1 MVEMMKLP
9 RKQTFSE
16 ELFNAI
22 SHGVGAMSAIAAMVL
37 MLVRAQ
43 DPWQTVSACIYG
55 GSMFFLYMA
64 STLYHSMFHEGAKR
78 VLRVFDHCSIYV
90 LIAGTYTPYTLVAL
104 RGAVGWTL
112 FGIIWGGAVL
122 GIVLNAISLE
132 RFKILSNVL
141 YLVMGWAIIMTLGPL
156 NSAVAPMG
164 VMLLVL
170 GGILYTVG
178 MIFFGL
184 GKKVRGMHPLWHVFV
199 LGGSVLHFLSVYLY
213 VLG

>member
-141 YLVMGWAIIMTLGPL
+141 YLVMGWAMIMTLGPL
-156 NSAVAPMG
+156 NSAVSPMG

-178 MIFFGL
+178 LVFFGL

>member
-22 SHGVGAMSAIAAMVL
+22 SHGLGAMSAIAALVL

-43 DPWQTVSACIYG
+43 NPWQTVSACIYG

-64 STLYHSMFHEGAKR
+64 STLYHSMVHEGAKR

-90 LIAGTYTPYTLVAL
+90 LIAGTYTPYTLIAL

-112 FGIIWGGAVL
+112 FGIIWGGALL
-122 GIVLNAISLE
+122 GIVLNAISIE
-132 RFKILSNVL
+132 RFKILSNIL
-141 YLVMGWAIIMTLGPL
+141 YLVMGWAIIMTLDPL
-156 NSAVAPMG
+156 NSAVAPIG

-170 GGILYTVG
+170 GGILYTMG
-178 MIFFGL
+178 MVFFGL

>member
-22 SHGVGAMSAIAAMVL
+22 SHGLGAMSAIAALVL

-43 DPWQTVSACIYG
+43 NPWQTVSACIYG

-90 LIAGTYTPYTLVAL
+90 LIAGTYTPYTLIAL

-112 FGIIWGGAVL
+112 CGIIWGGALL
-122 GIVLNAISLE
+122 GIVLNAISIE
-132 RFKILSNVL
+132 RFKILSNIL

-178 MIFFGL
+178 MVFFGL

>member
-1 MVEMMKLP
+1 M
-9 RKQTFSE
+9 
-16 ELFNAI
+16 
-22 SHGVGAMSAIAAMVL
+22 
-37 MLVRAQ
+37 
-43 DPWQTVSACIYG
+43 
-55 GSMFFLYMA
+55 
-64 STLYHSMFHEGAKR
+64 
-78 VLRVFDHCSIYV
+78 
-90 LIAGTYTPYTLVAL
+90 
-104 RGAVGWTL
+104 
-112 FGIIWGGAVL
+112 
-122 GIVLNAISLE
+122 LNAISLE

-178 MIFFGL
+178 MVFFGL

>member
-22 SHGVGAMSAIAAMVL
+22 SHGLGAMSAIAALVL

-43 DPWQTVSACIYG
+43 NPWQTVSACIYG
-55 GSMFFLYMA
+55 GSMFYLYMA

-90 LIAGTYTPYTLVAL
+90 LIAGTYTPYTLIAL
-104 RGAVGWTL
+104 RGVVGWTL
-112 FGIIWGGAVL
+112 FGIIWGGALL
-122 GIVLNAISLE
+122 GIVLNAISIE
-132 RFKILSNVL
+132 RFKILSNIL

-178 MIFFGL
+178 MVFFGL
-184 GKKVRGMHPLWHVFV
+184 GKKVRGMHPLWHVIV

>member
-22 SHGVGAMSAIAAMVL
+22 SHGLGAMSAIAALVL

-43 DPWQTVSACIYG
+43 NPWQTVSACIYG

-90 LIAGTYTPYTLVAL
+90 LIAGTYTPYTLIAL

-112 FGIIWGGAVL
+112 FGIIWGGALL
-122 GIVLNAISLE
+122 GIVLNAISIE
-132 RFKILSNVL
+132 RFKILSNIL

-178 MIFFGL
+178 MVFFGL

>member
-64 STLYHSMFHEGAKR
+64 STLYHSIFHEGAKR

-178 MIFFGL
+178 MVFFGL

>member
-22 SHGVGAMSAIAAMVL
+22 SHGLGAMSAIAALVL

-43 DPWQTVSACIYG
+43 NPWQTVSACIYG

-90 LIAGTYTPYTLVAL
+90 LIAGTYTPYTLIAL

-112 FGIIWGGAVL
+112 FGIIWGGALL
-122 GIVLNAISLE
+122 GIVLNDISIE
-132 RFKILSNVL
+132 RFKILSNIL
-141 YLVMGWAIIMTLGPL
+141 YLVMGWAIIMTLDPL
-156 NSAVAPMG
+156 NSAVAPIG

-170 GGILYTVG
+170 GGILYTMG
-178 MIFFGL
+178 MVFFGL

>member
-22 SHGVGAMSAIAAMVL
+22 SHGLGAMSAIAALVL

-43 DPWQTVSACIYG
+43 NPWQTVSACIYG

-90 LIAGTYTPYTLVAL
+90 LIAGTYTPYTLIAL

-112 FGIIWGGAVL
+112 FGIIWGGALL
-122 GIVLNAISLE
+122 GIVLNAISIE
-132 RFKILSNVL
+132 RFKILSNIL
-141 YLVMGWAIIMTLGPL
+141 YLVMGWAIIMTLDPL
-156 NSAVAPMG
+156 NSAVAPIG

-170 GGILYTVG
+170 GGILYTMG
-178 MIFFGL
+178 MVFFGL

>member
-22 SHGVGAMSAIAAMVL
+22 SHGLGAMSAIAALVL

-43 DPWQTVSACIYG
+43 NPWQTVSACIYG

-90 LIAGTYTPYTLVAL
+90 LIAGTYTPYTLIAL

-112 FGIIWGGAVL
+112 FGIIWGGALL
-122 GIVLNAISLE
+122 GIVLNAISIE

-156 NSAVAPMG
+156 NSAVAPIG

-170 GGILYTVG
+170 GGILYTMG
-178 MIFFGL
+178 MVFFGL

-199 LGGSVLHFLSVYLY
+199 MGGSVLHFLSVYLY

>member
-141 YLVMGWAIIMTLGPL
+141 YLVMGWTIIMTLGPL

-178 MIFFGL
+178 MVFFGL

>member
-22 SHGVGAMSAIAAMVL
+22 SHGLGAMSAIAALVL

-43 DPWQTVSACIYG
+43 NPWQTVSACIYG

-90 LIAGTYTPYTLVAL
+90 SVSYTHLD
-104 RGAVGWTL
+104 
-112 FGIIWGGAVL
+112 
-122 GIVLNAISLE
+122 
-132 RFKILSNVL
+132 
-141 YLVMGWAIIMTLGPL
+141 
-156 NSAVAPMG
+156 
-164 VMLLVL
+164 
-170 GGILYTVG
+170 
-178 MIFFGL
+178 
-184 GKKVRGMHPLWHVFV
+184 
-199 LGGSVLHFLSVYLY
+199 VYKRQ
-213 VLG
+213 G

>member
-178 MIFFGL
+178 MVFFGL

>member
-64 STLYHSMFHEGAKR
+64 STLYHSIFHEGAKR

-112 FGIIWGGAVL
+112 FGIIRGGAVL

-178 MIFFGL
+178 MVFFGL

>member
-22 SHGVGAMSAIAAMVL
+22 SHGLGAMSAIAALVL

-43 DPWQTVSACIYG
+43 NPWQTVSACIYG

-90 LIAGTYTPYTLVAL
+90 LIAGTYTPYTLIAL
-104 RGAVGWTL
+104 RGVVGWTL
-112 FGIIWGGAVL
+112 FGIIWGGALL
-122 GIVLNAISLE
+122 GIVLNAISIE
-132 RFKILSNVL
+132 RFKILSNIL

-178 MIFFGL
+178 MVFFGL

>member
-22 SHGVGAMSAIAAMVL
+22 SHGLGAMSAIAALVL

-43 DPWQTVSACIYG
+43 NPWQTVSACIYG

-90 LIAGTYTPYTLVAL
+90 LIAGTYTPYTLIAL
-104 RGAVGWTL
+104 RGVVGWTL
-112 FGIIWGGAVL
+112 FGIIWGGALL
-122 GIVLNAISLE
+122 GIVLNAISIE
-132 RFKILSNVL
+132 RFKILSNIL

-178 MIFFGL
+178 MVFFGL
-184 GKKVRGMHPLWHVFV
+184 GKKVRGMHPLWHVFA

>member
-22 SHGVGAMSAIAAMVL
+22 SHGLGAMFAVAAMVL
-37 MLVRAQ
+37 MIIRAQ

-55 GSMFFLYMA
+55 ASMFFLYMA
-64 STLYHSMFHEGAKR
+64 STLYHSMFHERAKGI
-78 VLRVFDHCSIYV
+78 LRVFDHCSIYV

-104 RGAVGWTL
+104 RDTVGWPL
-112 FGIIWGGAVL
+112 FGIIWGGAIL
-122 GIVLNAISLE
+122 GIVLNAVSIE
-132 RFKILSNVL
+132 RFKLISNIL

-156 NSAVAPMG
+156 NHAVAPMG

-178 MIFFGL
+178 MVFFGL
-184 GKKVRGMHPLWHVFV
+184 GKKMRGMHPLWHVFV